1 MNNPQRPFLIAI
13 TGSIASGKSIASKW
27 FEDKGY
33 KVYYADKIGHEI
45 LKNPEIISNLVTE
58 FGIEILKN
66 GKIDRRKLG
75 EIVFDNPEKLKF
87 PNKLLH
93 PIIRTE
99 MQKIIDTSNS
109 EILFFEI
116 PLLFENGLEKGFDL
130 IINVSSKRENQIKRL
145 KKRDGILKEKALKK
159 INTQMPDDEK
169 QKRADMNIFNNN
181 EIEDLISNL
190 EKFYNS
196 MGNYHRKKIKRL
208 IDI

>member
-1 MNNPQRPFLIAI
+1 MNNPQRSFLIAI
-13 TGSIASGKSIASKW
+13 TGSIASGKSIVSKW

-33 KVYYADKIGHEI
+33 KVFYADTIGHDV
-45 LKNPEIISNLVTE
+45 LKNPEILKNLVDE

-75 EIVFDNPEKLKF
+75 EIVFNNLEKLKF
-87 PNKLLH
+87 LNNLLH
-93 PIIRTE
+93 PRIRAD

-116 PLLFENGLEKGFDL
+116 PLLFENGLERGFDL
-130 IINVSSKRENQIKRL
+130 IINVSSREENQITRL
-145 KKRDGILKEKALKK
+145 EKRDGISKEKALKK
-159 INTQMPDDEK
+159 INTQMPDVEK
-169 QKRADMNIFNNN
+169 QKRANVNIFNNK
-181 EIEDLISNL
+181 EIKDLILNL

-196 MGNYHRKKIKRL
+196 LGDYQHKKIKKL